1 MNRFVR
7 KIAAVTLAVAIS
19 AGAAVSA
26 SAQNCV
32 PLPEVKTVELDRLGD
47 RVAYSGYPDYG
58 VSVLVENCTVKK
70 SPIYVKPG
78 DTPTSEFVVPKGKKL
93 VLKKGAVIDGSMYIE
108 KGATVSVS
116 GGTLKLNGRLIC
128 DGALNIGEK
137 ATMSLAD
144 GSRFVVNTSGTFRY
158 NADGITINRD
168 ADYACFGKFTYKYLG
183 DSTAQAIAAKPLCV
197 LTGDYGNLSMV
208 TDEKSIDGY
217 VSMLRDYGHGN
228 PGSTSDSLYFIMGNG
243 SRIRV
248 DTAADSVSNIAGVR
262 VLRMIELTDELLKR

>member
-1 MNRFVR
+1 MKRFIR
-7 KIAAVTLAVAIS
+7 TIAAAALAAVIS
-19 AGAAVSA
+19 MGAAASVSA
-26 SAQNCV
+26 QECI

-58 VSVLVENCTVKK
+58 ISVLVGNCTVRKA
-70 SPIYVKPG
+70 PIYVKPG
-78 DTPTSEFVVPKGKKL
+78 ETPTSEFVVPKGKKL

-116 GGTLKLNGRLIC
+116 GGTFLVRGKLIC
-128 DGALNIGEK
+128 DGSLNIGEK
-137 ATMSLAD
+137 AYMSLAD

-158 NADGITINRD
+158 NADGITIDQD
-168 ADYACFGKFTYKYLG
+168 ANLACFGKFTYKYLD
-183 DSTAQAIAAKPLCV
+183 DSTAQKITAKPLCV
-197 LTGDYGNLSMV
+197 LTGDPGKLSVV

-228 PGSTSDSLYFIMGNG
+228 PGSTSESLYFIMGNG

-248 DTAADSVSNIAGVR
+248 DSAADKVSDIAGVR
-262 VLRMIELTDELLKR
+262 VLRMIELTDNI